1 MCLFFCGLFTP
12 CASLSPRQSGAGLFS
27 LLKGAE
33 NMEQKYACPGIGI
46 PLRGEE
52 LCRIGKTERARKAAP
67 ACLPGQIKDGQSG
80 LERSGNG

>member
-1 MCLFFCGLFTP
+1 
-12 CASLSPRQSGAGLFS
+12 
-27 LLKGAE
+27 
-33 NMEQKYACPGIGI
+33 MEQKYACPGIGI